1 MNSSLAKNNTF
12 KNDVIFIDG
21 FWGTGKSIIAPI
33 VGAMEGVEKQK
44 IEHIYEY
51 LCVLIYLNKIEAD
64 AADSLLKIYADL
76 SQYNNLIGREVNL
89 RWHDDSGPRNNPN
102 SLRYVQRIFGKE
114 GDKIIEDINE
124 QNLALNVMS
133 HMITQI
139 SEPLVNAYGNR
150 LKIIEMVR
158 HPVYMVQ
165 HWYSYLSKF
174 DSEREF
180 TISFDH
186 NNQKVP
192 WFASSWK
199 DKYVEMT
206 VMDRALNSII
216 FLYDLLFKSL
226 DNLNIQSSNILVIS
240 FESFV
245 MNTEDEL
252 QKLQDF
258 LGRSHSDKIKKILKQ
273 QKIPRSQLSQGKGHA
288 GYGWS
293 QSKAS
298 SEKEKYNN
306 QLEFIHEKASE
317 DALQDFD
324 VLLEKYN
331 EKWPSILNQY
341 R

>member
-1 MNSSLAKNNTF
+1 MSPLKKF
-12 KNDVIFIDG
+12 KPFLNDIIFIDG

-33 VGAMEGVEKQK
+33 VGAMDGVEKQK

-51 LCVLIYLNKIEAD
+51 LCVLAHLNKIEDD
-64 AADSLLKIYADL
+64 AVDTLLKIQADL

-89 RWHDDSGPRNNPN
+89 RWYDDSGPHNNPN
-102 SLRYVQRIFGKE
+102 SFRYIQRIFGKE
-114 GDKIIEDINE
+114 GDSIVDCINE
-124 QNLALNVMS
+124 KNLALLIMS
-133 HMITQI
+133 HMVAPAP
-139 SEPLVNAYGNR
+139 EPLIKAYDSR

-180 TISFDH
+180 TISFEH
-186 NNQKVP
+186 HEQKIP
-192 WFASSWK
+192 WFASTWK
-199 DKYVEMT
+199 DKYIKMT

-258 LGRSHSDKIKKILKQ
+258 LGRSHSYKIKKILKQ
-273 QKIPRSQLSQGKGHA
+273 QKIPRKRLSQGKGHLS
-288 GYGWS
+288 YGWS
-293 QSKAS
+293 KSKAD
-298 SEKEKYNN
+298 SEKVEYNN
-306 QLEFIHEKASE
+306 QLEFIHKKASE
-317 DALQDFD
+317 DILQEFD
-324 VLLEKYN
+324 ILIKKYN
-331 EKWPSILNQY
+331 EKWPSILSNFE
-341 R
+341 

>member
-252 QKLQDF
+252 QRLQDF
-258 LGRSHSDKIKKILKQ
+258 LGRSHSNKIKKILKQ
-273 QKIPRSQLSQGKGHA
+273 QKIPRKQLSQGKGHI
-288 GYGWS
+288 GYGWKKIETNTEHEYYKS
-293 QSKAS
+293 QIDFIYKESSKDVLDS
-298 SEKEKYNN
+298 FKLLIKKYNDRWPCV
-306 QLEFIHEKASE
+306 SSS
-317 DALQDFD
+317 FD
-324 VLLEKYN
+324 
-331 EKWPSILNQY
+331 
-341 R
+341 

>member
-1 MNSSLAKNNTF
+1 
-12 KNDVIFIDG
+12 
-21 FWGTGKSIIAPI
+21 
-33 VGAMEGVEKQK
+33 
-44 IEHIYEY
+44 
-51 LCVLIYLNKIEAD
+51 
-64 AADSLLKIYADL
+64 
-76 SQYNNLIGREVNL
+76 
-89 RWHDDSGPRNNPN
+89 
-102 SLRYVQRIFGKE
+102 
-114 GDKIIEDINE
+114 
-124 QNLALNVMS
+124 
-133 HMITQI
+133 
-139 SEPLVNAYGNR
+139 
-150 LKIIEMVR
+150 
-158 HPVYMVQ
+158 
-165 HWYSYLSKF
+165 
-174 DSEREF
+174 
-180 TISFDH
+180 
-186 NNQKVP
+186 
-192 WFASSWK
+192 
-199 DKYVEMT
+199 MT